1 MGILCTA
8 AATDPVVTRIDDVQ
22 YASGEGPC
30 PQAATTRHI
39 VRVTG
44 AQARALYPRFW
55 AGQADFGMRSFLS
68 APLTVDDIHVG
79 ALNLYSR
86 GDHGFDR
93 LDEAALRIYV
103 IAAESTLHAATRVAT
118 LQGTVDGYVK
128 AMQTRAAIEQCK
140 GILQLLLGV
149 SEEKAFDLLTWQ
161 SQNTNVPVRQLCE
174 QLLHDIA
181 EQEWTDESTRTDSER
196 SS

>member
-1 MGILCTA
+1 MSS
-8 AATDPVVTRIDDVQ
+8 TR
-22 YASGEGPC
+22 AGRGPC

-68 APLTVDDIHVG
+68 APLTVDDTHVG

-181 EQEWTDESTRTDSER
+181 EQEWTDESTRTDSGR